1 EPLARPPRPSHLRM
15 RTIQTCPLAR
25 SFNGQDGNTIESVN
39 SRHCG
44 ESGSWFWTAA
54 QASANVHPIV
64 GLTAHVWTVQELLM
78 TVVSP
83 TAGKMKEG
91 DYPLSL
97 AIRIVA

>member
-1 EPLARPPRPSHLRM
+1 MEIQSNPS
-15 RTIQTCPLAR
+15 IQ
-25 SFNGQDGNTIESVN
+25 D
-39 SRHCG
+39 
-44 ESGSWFWTAA
+44 TAA
-54 QASANVHPIV
+54 KAVAGSGQQCRQARTPALAA
-64 GLTAHVWTVQELLM
+64 GLIDHMWTVQELLM